1 MGILMVKKECFSE
14 LIDHGH
20 GKYTLFG
27 RVLADTP
34 DDPARQNVRSADI
47 AIPPGL
53 EIGHYVVSAIF
64 VTEDPD
70 DANRRKPF
78 FPCASECNPDRQ
90 AIAVVATRRREDANP
105 SRYVCEYI
113 VTATKKV

>member
-1 MGILMVKKECFSE
+1 MVKKECFSE
-14 LIDHGH
+14 LINHGG

-53 EIGHYVVSAIF
+53 EIGHYVVSATF
-64 VTEDPD
+64 VTDDPD
-70 DANRRKPF
+70 DPNRGKPF
-78 FPCASECNPDRQ
+78 FPCTSERNPSAN
-90 AIAVVATRRREDANP
+90 AITVVATRRRDDANP

-113 VTATKKV
+113 VIATKKI

>member
-1 MGILMVKKECFSE
+1 MAKKECFSE

-47 AIPPGL
+47 AIPTGL
-53 EIGHYVVSAIF
+53 EIGDYVVM
-64 VTEDPD
+64 
-70 DANRRKPF
+70 
-78 FPCASECNPDRQ
+78 
-90 AIAVVATRRREDANP
+90 
-105 SRYVCEYI
+105 
-113 VTATKKV
+113 

>member
-1 MGILMVKKECFSE
+1 MKKECFSE
-14 LIDHGH
+14 VIDHGQ

-34 DDPARQNVRSADI
+34 DDPARQNMRSAEI
-47 AIPPGL
+47 ATPPGL
-53 EIGHYVVSAIF
+53 EIGHFVVSATF

-70 DANRRKPF
+70 DRNRGKPF
-78 FPCASECNPDRQ
+78 FPCTSARSPHTN
-90 AIAVVATRRREDANP
+90 AITVVASRRRDDANP

-113 VTATKKV
+113 VMATKQN

>member
-1 MGILMVKKECFSE
+1 VKKPCFSE

-27 RVLADTP
+27 RVLADMP
-34 DDPARQNVRSADI
+34 EDPARQNMRSADI

-53 EIGHYVVSAIF
+53 EIGHYVVSATF

-70 DANRRKPF
+70 DPNRGKPF
-78 FPCASECNPDRQ
+78 FPCTTERNADAN
-90 AIAVVATRRREDANP
+90 AITVVASRRRDDANP

-113 VTATKKV
+113 VMATEKI

>member
-1 MGILMVKKECFSE
+1 MVKKECFSE

-34 DDPARQNVRSADI
+34 EDPGSQNVRSADI

-53 EIGHYVVSAIF
+53 EIGHYVVSATF

-70 DANRRKPF
+70 DLNQRKPF
-78 FPCASECNPDRQ
+78 FPCTNGRNPD
-90 AIAVVATRRREDANP
+90 IHEITVVATRRREDANP
-105 SRYVCEYI
+105 SQYVCEYI
-113 VTATKKV
+113 VIATKKV

>member
-1 MGILMVKKECFSE
+1 MVKKECFGE
-14 LIDHGH
+14 LIDHGQ

-34 DDPARQNVRSADI
+34 DDPGRQNVRSANI

-53 EIGHYVVSAIF
+53 GIGQYVVSAAF

-70 DANRRKPF
+70 DPNRGKPF
-78 FPCASECNPDRQ
+78 FPHTSERNPDAH
-90 AIAVVATRRREDANP
+90 AITVVASRRREDANP
-105 SRYVCEYI
+105 SQYVCEYT
-113 VTATKKV
+113 VMATKKI

>member
-1 MGILMVKKECFSE
+1 MAKKECFSE

-47 AIPPGL
+47 AIPTGL
-53 EIGHYVVSAIF
+53 EIGDYVVKRD
-64 VTEDPD
+64 V
-70 DANRRKPF
+70 
-78 FPCASECNPDRQ
+78 CDRGP
-90 AIAVVATRRREDANP
+90 E
-105 SRYVCEYI
+105 
-113 VTATKKV
+113 

>member
-1 MGILMVKKECFSE
+1 MKCFSE

-34 DDPARQNVRSADI
+34 DDPERQNVRSANI

-53 EIGHYVVSAIF
+53 LTDHSAEMRAWHTILPDLSRILVSA
-64 VTEDPD
+64 
-70 DANRRKPF
+70 
-78 FPCASECNPDRQ
+78 CA
-90 AIAVVATRRREDANP
+90 
-105 SRYVCEYI
+105 
-113 VTATKKV
+113 